1 MKQIALYLVKAIH
14 LSYSMVALFGPLFID
29 DPLLL
34 SIILFCIVLNY
45 YFWASINMCI
55 LTKLEE
61 YLGEESRVYENNRK
75 KSFITN
81 IIENCTGLDDMTIGD
96 IITILPTLSASV
108 ILYKLNKDR
117 LFPLPIPEITTTTQ
131 L

>member
-14 LSYSMVALFGPLFID
+14 LAYSAIALLGPLFID

-34 SIILFCIVLNY
+34 SIILFFIVLNY

-81 IIENCTGLDDMTIGD
+81 IIENYTGIDDMTISN
-96 IITILPTLSASV
+96 IITILPALSAT
-108 ILYKLNKDR
+108 IALYKLNKDR